1 MSRDIAA
8 LIEKFEVAEDEA
20 VSFAGVENVLAERYA
35 APAVV
40 VAALKRAGKIAAFRL
55 LAMLEDERFADLPV
69 KTQLE
74 VLNLALDRA
83 YGKIDSPVQVARVR
97 DTAAMNQSDSLSL
110 GKQLDKIEGWTP
122 PEMRKSSGAASRNGR
137 VRPAPPDPSEGG
149 ETPSNRSPA
158 VIDGPSLR
166 PTSSNVVRLPRSDV
180 PRYGPNLPNE
190 VTDLTD

>member
-8 LIEKFEVAEDEA
+8 LIDKFEVAEDEA
-20 VSFAGVENVLAERYA
+20 VNFNGADNVLAERYA

-83 YGKIDSPVQVARVR
+83 YGKIDSQVQVARVR
-97 DTAAMNQSDSLSL
+97 DAAAANQSDSLSL

-137 VRPAPPDPSEGG
+137 VRPAPPDPFEGG
-149 ETPSNRSPA
+149 ETPSDRSPA
-158 VIDGPSLR
+158 VIEGQSLR
-166 PTSSNVVRLPRSDV
+166 PASSNVVRLPRSDV
-180 PRYGPNLPNE
+180 PRYGNIPSDE
-190 VTDLTD
+190 AAE